1 MVDINATEIAIQ
13 IGIAKKHINISRNCL
28 KAGKPDEC
36 QDNLETASLC
46 LDHLGKTLKERE
58 FQE

>member
-1 MVDINATEIAIQ
+1 MADINATEIAIQ
-13 IGIAKKHINISRNCL
+13 IGIAQKHINLSRNCL

-58 FQE
+58 FQQ

>member
-1 MVDINATEIAIQ
+1 MADINATEIAIQ
-13 IGIAKKHINISRNCL
+13 IGIAKKHINLSRSCL
-28 KAGKPDEC
+28 KAGKIDEC